1 VHRAGSQLAAAE
13 AGRAGGFMARLEAAR
28 PVMPPAVAPE
38 QVYFQVPGG
47 AAGELETG
55 DERALRQLCESF
67 AERHQQQQQK
77 IQGQQSQQSQQ
88 SSASAA
94 SSSALSASSHD
105 TSGGGGFGG
114 FGGGG
119 PTAADRRL
127 LDAVR
132 EIGLS
137 PARFVDAMVT
147 LTARATAQVR
157 EEARR
162 VDPARDAELLGY
174 RLDPDTGDW
183 VDDAAS
189 AGDTGDTG
197 GGDGATGIVPTTL
210 QQIRA
215 LRDEHSAAFV
225 RAASLD
231 AERAD
236 LEHRLA
242 MATDRLD
249 ARDVAATRLSAL
261 GGEAMSGSSH
271 ADPDILE
278 HVRVLQRLQVDVA
291 GETAAIAE
299 AERLAAEL
307 AALHDLRRGEREAV
321 AQARR
326 QLDRERSA
334 ARADQATVQGL
345 IGANLEARRSLVQRC
360 DAFSHWVDA
369 RIGPLAGRISAVAAR
384 AGTARRAE
392 CRAVGTAPYAAFDH
406 LALARHAH
414 RHDHH
419 RQHHHK
425 RQGEGPSAPASSSAL
440 SASSASSA
448 SSSASSAPASSSSSA
463 LPALSPSSAAGA
475 RVAPSREAPSHVPLC
490 HTHVPLCHTHE
501 LRSHTHVLRCRTHR
515 ERAAHPDAA
524 LGGIRRALGLP
535 AAGGH
540 LRLLGRAAQVAGG
553 AAAAEVAAE
562 WAAGTWENE
571 G

>member
-189 AGDTGDTG
+189 AGDTGDTGDGG

-419 RQHHHK
+419 RQHHHT
-425 RQGEGPSAPASSSAL
+425 RQGEGPSAPASS
-440 SASSASSA
+440 ASSASSA
-448 SSSASSAPASSSSSA
+448 SASSSSSA
-463 LPALSPSSAAGA
+463 LPSLSPSSAAGA
-475 RVAPSREAPSHVPLC
+475 RVAPSHEAPSHELRS
-490 HTHVPLCHTHE
+490 HTHE